1 MSLES
6 FRKQQ
11 GLSQLA
17 VARALGYRSKGYLSD
32 IEGGKQSCPI
42 RLGLQIEEW
51 SKGQVPALSLVDAE
65 DAALLRRFAARQAGP
80 AEPRSIQDRPST
92 IGGHA

>member
-32 IEGGKQSCPI
+32 IEGGRQSCPI

-51 SKGQVPALSLVDAE
+51 SNGQVPALSLVDAE
-65 DAALLRRFAARQAGP
+65 DAALLKRFAARQAGP
-80 AEPRSIQDRPST
+80 AEPRAIHEIPT
-92 IGGHA
+92 AIGGRA